1 MSVYGLSLYSMA
13 QRHTKEQKSNED
25 VKEFC
30 FLLTPCH
37 LFQLWLR
44 RVVGPCVGGT
54 GILKDAQ
61 GHGPFPM
68 VFLVQFWDPL
78 TLVGQSLA
86 ELKRLFLSPGGF
98 AGQTEVV
105 RKFFFIELKMH
116 LGNVPKSG
124 CLSESL

>member
-1 MSVYGLSLYSMA
+1 MSVYGLSLYSVA
-13 QRHTKEQKSNED
+13 QRHTKEQKPNED

-61 GHGPFPM
+61 GHGPFPV
-68 VFLVQFWDPL
+68 VFLAVLGPPHI
-78 TLVGQSLA
+78 GQSLA

-105 RKFFFIELKMH
+105 RKFFFIELKMN
-116 LGNVPKSG
+116 LGNVPKPG
-124 CLSESL
+124 CPSESL